1 MMFLT
6 HTAFTIAVT
15 SLALGTASP
24 LVLATAAIACQF
36 PDIDTSKS
44 KIGRLLKPISR
55 WIEKRFPHRTLTHSF
70 LATGIVALLTLPIA
84 FWGLEYWQA
93 LTLGYFLGWFGD
105 VFTKKGVAAFYPSA
119 ARLVIP
125 GNPRLRLTTGSRA
138 ELFVLAVLVGVAIVS
153 ININS
158 YGGILRSF
166 NQALGI
172 PTGAV
177 EIANAE
183 VSQYLLTA
191 TVKGLFSVT
200 QQPVDAV
207 FEVVRPLTQSD
218 LLVKDSRGRLLR
230 TGTTQEC
237 QIIASQILIQRRG
250 RISSS
255 VREVQLQDQLVAEAL
270 TGSYPERTYINGT
283 LTLEDAEDLLL
294 PTHADQ
300 FDPIT
305 LQPGQEFTIARLE
318 SASPAEVVSKL
329 GDYYATG
336 SLIIRSVEVLSTN

>member
-6 HTAFTIAVT
+6 HTAFSIAFT
-15 SLALGTASP
+15 SLTLGTANP
-24 LVLATAAIACQF
+24 LVLVTAAIACQF
-36 PDIDTSKS
+36 PDIDTSRS
-44 KIGRLLKPISR
+44 KIGRLFKPISR

-70 LATGIVALLTLPIA
+70 LATSIVALFTLPIA

-138 ELFVLAVLVGVAIVS
+138 EGFVLAVLVGVAIVS

-166 NQALGI
+166 NQVLGI
-172 PTGAV
+172 PAGAV

-183 VSQYLLTA
+183 ISEYLLTA
-191 TVKGLFSVT
+191 TVKGLSSVT
-200 QQPVDAV
+200 QQPVDAT

-218 LLVKDSRGRLLR
+218 LLVKDSRGKLLR
-230 TGTTQEC
+230 IGTTQEC
-237 QIIASQILIQRRG
+237 QIVASRILIQRQA
-250 RISSS
+250 RISHRAQS
-255 VREVQLQDQLVAEAL
+255 VQLQDQLIAEAL
-270 TGSYPERTYINGT
+270 TVSYPERTYINGT
-283 LTLEDAEDLLL
+283 LTLHDAEDLIL
-294 PTHADQ
+294 PTHLEQ
-300 FDPIT
+300 FDAIT
-305 LQPGQEFTIARLE
+305 LQPGQDITIARLD

-336 SLIIRSVEVLSTN
+336 SLIIRFVELP